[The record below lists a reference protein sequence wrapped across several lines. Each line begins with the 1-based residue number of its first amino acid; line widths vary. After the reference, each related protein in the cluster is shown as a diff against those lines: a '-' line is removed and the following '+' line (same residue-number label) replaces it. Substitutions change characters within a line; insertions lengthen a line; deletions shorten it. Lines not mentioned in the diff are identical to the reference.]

1 MMPRRHASHPG
12 GSAGHAYPIPASLD
26 ALRQSLAETEL
37 SDAVVAHLVAQ
48 ARPALVLA
56 TSAAD
61 EAAIPLGAT
70 KIGGSPDL
78 PPGMAWPTRPAYPDA
93 AQRAQ
98 GIAIMPTARW
108 RIRRRRARG

>member
-1 MMPRRHASHPG
+1 MRATPEDPLDMPTPF
-12 GSAGHAYPIPASLD
+12 PASLD

-78 PPGMAWPTRPAYPDA
+78 PGMADA
-93 AQRAQ
+93 ACLSGRGAARA
-98 GIAIMPTARW
+98 GASP
-108 RIRRRRARG
+108 

>member
-1 MMPRRHASHPG
+1 MRATEDPLDMPTPF
-12 GSAGHAYPIPASLD
+12 PASLD

-70 KIGGSPDL
+70 KIGGSPAAGHGL
-78 PPGMAWPTRPAYPDA
+78 ADA
-93 AQRAQ
+93 ACLSGRGAARA
-98 GIAIMPTARW
+98 GASP
-108 RIRRRRARG
+108 

>member
-1 MMPRRHASHPG
+1 MPTPF
-12 GSAGHAYPIPASLD
+12 PASLD

-61 EAAIPLGAT
+61 EAAIPWA
-70 KIGGSPDL
+70 
-78 PPGMAWPTRPAYPDA
+78 RPRSA
-93 AQRAQ
+93 AA
-98 GIAIMPTARW
+98 
-108 RIRRRRARG
+108 RRRAWRNRRGLPIRTRRSARRASP

>member
-1 MMPRRHASHPG
+1 MTALRAIPEDLLDRST
-12 GSAGHAYPIPASLD
+12 SFPASLD

-37 SDAVVAHLVAQ
+37 PETVVAHLVAQ

-61 EAAIPLGAT
+61 EDAIPLGAT

-78 PPGMAWPTRPAYPDA
+78 RPGMAWPTRPAYPTRHNA
-93 AQRAQ
+93 RR
-98 GIAIMPTARW
+98 GIARMPTARW
-108 RIRRRRARG
+108 RIRRRRVRG